1 VVGAPRIR
9 RATAVFSCQKRAAS
23 ACVGHCLRMGL
34 LDRLR
39 RKTVVVADAE
49 PEASDDALRLEELV
63 PQGGSWKGLLFDNP
77 NIGLAP
83 GLTWTFEFR
92 FAEVSRDY
100 GDSPLSFTVD
110 WAPLPGATWSAMA
123 GQATSCD
130 VFGEPV
136 ECSAYFFEH
145 YRFDSIELRV
155 LEQDGNRLRVAV
167 EGHGDVDALGVPM
180 WRGDQWLDFEGIYV
194 QLDGI
199 ETVDQAAAQLANFT
213 DISGLTGSMSG
224 HNFKFVEPRS

>member
-1 VVGAPRIR
+1 
-9 RATAVFSCQKRAAS
+9 
-23 ACVGHCLRMGL
+23 MGI

-39 RKTVVVADAE
+39 RKSVASENPEFE
-49 PEASDDALRLEELV
+49 PADDALRPEELV
-63 PQGGSWKGLLFDNP
+63 PQGGRWNGLLFDNP

-83 GLTWTFEFR
+83 GLTCTFEFR

-100 GDSPLSFTVD
+100 GDSDVSLTVD
-110 WAPLPGATWSAMA
+110 WVPLPGATWSAMA

-145 YRFDSIELRV
+145 YRYDSVELRV
-155 LEQDGNRLRVAV
+155 LQQDGNRLRVAV
-167 EGHGDVDALGVPM
+167 EGHGDVDALGVPT
-180 WRGDQWLDFEGIYV
+180 WRVDQWLDFEGIYV

-213 DISGLTGSMSG
+213 DISGLTGSTSG